1 MNFILVLII
10 FLSSCGLKNVN
21 FRPQNYVI
29 ERANIVVLPF
39 ENISNDITAE
49 EMIRDLVIAKFRKKG
64 WSVIDKNHTDQK
76 LKEIG
81 ITDGGQLNSITKK
94 ELFNIFN
101 TRYICYG
108 TINEFKFQNLGFIIL
123 KKVELN
129 IKIYDTSKDD
139 YVFDETSDS
148 SDLKVYLDREE
159 AKKAFITYNALK
171 LVENIM
177 KRPLYNQAVEAVDK
191 IFAKF

>member
-1 MNFILVLII
+1 MNLLLIVLV
-10 FLSSCGLKNVN
+10 FFSSCSIKNT
-21 FRPQNYVI
+21 RAHYQSYIIEKGSIVI
-29 ERANIVVLPF
+29 LPF

-49 EMIRDLVIAKFRKKG
+49 DMVRDLVIDRFKKKG
-64 WSVIDKNHTDQK
+64 WLVIDKDYTDNK

-81 ITDGGQLNSITKK
+81 ITDGGQLNAVSKK

-101 TRYICYG
+101 TRYLCYG
-108 TINEFKFQNLGFIIL
+108 TINDFKFQNLGFIIV

-129 IKIYDTSKDD
+129 IKIYDISKDD
-139 YVFDETSDS
+139 YVFDETSDA
-148 SDLKVYLDREE
+148 SDLKMYFDKEE

-177 KRPLYNQAVEAVDK
+177 KRPLYQQAVEAVDK
-191 IFAKF
+191 IFVKF